1 MKARIPTR
9 RKPPSPRLR
18 ACEHAVALLLL
29 LAPATLLA
37 QELSVSSAA
46 AARGGRVTLEISL
59 KSPMDKAP
67 VALQWETSIPAGQL
81 SFLDREL
88 APGPALKDSDK
99 SVNCAVK
106 LTKSPD
112 GSNFTSVC
120 IASGGLKPIPN
131 GVIAL
136 LNLQISPEARS
147 GPQRLQV
154 RGVAVSKDLKETPLR
169 EAQPVVTVG
178 AK

>member
-1 MKARIPTR
+1 MKARIPIR
-9 RKPPSPRLR
+9 HKPPSLR
-18 ACEHAVALLLL
+18 PKAGRHAVALLLL
-29 LAPATLLA
+29 LIPASLFA
-37 QELSVSSAA
+37 QDLRVSSAT

-59 KSPMDKAP
+59 KSQKAKAP

-88 APGPALKDSDK
+88 VAGPALKDSDK

-106 LTKSPD
+106 LTKSQ
-112 GSNFTSVC
+112 GVETFTSVC
-120 IASGGLKPIPN
+120 IAWGGLMPIPN

-136 LNLQISPEARS
+136 LNLQISPEAHS
-147 GPQRLQV
+147 GPQRLDV
-154 RGVAVSKDLKETPLR
+154 RGVAVYKDFKETPFR
-169 EAQPVVTVG
+169 KVQPVVSIR